1 MTTSSRARLIG
12 LVAGAALAAFACGG
26 TTGGGGGTGNKGT
39 FKVGVDL
46 PESGAAASSGLPT
59 LHGVELAVKQAND
72 NGGIEGFKVEVDN
85 HDDAVSGSYNE
96 AKGVQNVQAM
106 LADTA
111 VLGMVGPFNSAVAKA
126 EIPVAAAQHFTMI
139 SPSNT
144 NPCLTKDLDTCKDYH
159 PQDLRKGNP
168 NNYFRVVTTDDN
180 QGPAM
185 ADYAYK
191 DLGIKKIAV
200 LSDSTV
206 FGKGIADAFQQEF
219 KKLGGDYQRKDYD
232 PASTTDFRSFL
243 NGFKDFGA
251 AGLYVGGTDDKK
263 ACVARSQMKGIGF
276 DVPYFGGDG
285 IETSQCL
292 DDSGDNNINVNSTS
306 AGADATQ
313 TPSAK
318 DAVAAF
324 KKQFP
329 GPNDFGG
336 YSIQAYDAAN
346 ALMQAVGRAAKNNGG
361 NMPSR
366 EQVRAEMAKTKGF
379 KGAIGTYDFDANGD
393 TNLKI
398 VSVYSS
404 KQVPDPAQSTGV
416 CSSKNKNVCY
426 VFAKQVNFGG

>member
-1 MTTSSRARLIG
+1 MIGTKRAKL
-12 LVAGAALAAFACGG
+12 LVTAAGAAFAVFACGG
-26 TTGGGGGTGNKGT
+26 APTGGGGTANKGT
-39 FKVGVDL
+39 FKIGVDL

-59 LHGVELAVKQAND
+59 LHGVELAVKQWND
-72 NGGIEGFKVEVDN
+72 KGGVEGYKIEVDN

-96 AKGVQNVQAM
+96 QKGVQNVQQM
-106 LADTA
+106 IGDSK

-126 EIPVAAAQHFTMI
+126 EIPVAAAAHFTMI

-144 NPCLTKDLDTCKDYH
+144 NPCLTKDAADCAYH
-159 PQDLRKGNP
+159 PQDLRKGAP
-168 NNYFRVVTTDDN
+168 NNYFRVVTTDDF

-185 ADYAYK
+185 ADFAYK

-206 FGKGIADAFQQEF
+206 FGVGIANAFQGQF
-219 KKLGGDYQRKDYD
+219 KKDGGEFVRKDYD
-232 PASTTDFRSFL
+232 PASVTDFRSFL
-243 NGFKDFGA
+243 QSFKDFGA

-285 IETSQCL
+285 IETAQCI
-292 DDSGDNNINVNSTS
+292 DDSGDNNLNVNSTS

-318 DAVAAF
+318 AAVTAF

-346 ALMQAVGRAAKNNGG
+346 ALIQAVQRAIKANSG
-361 NMPSR
+361 NLASR

-379 KGAIGTYDFDANGD
+379 QGAIGTYNFDANGD
-393 TNLKI
+393 TDLRI
-398 VSVYSS
+398 VSVYTT
-404 KQVPDPAQSTGV
+404 KNVTDPAQSTGV
-416 CSSKNKNVCY
+416 CGTKSKNICY
-426 VFAKQVNFGG
+426 VWAKQFNFGG

>member
-1 MTTSSRARLIG
+1 MIRFNRARFLAIA
-12 LVAGAALAAFACGG
+12 AGAAFAVFACGG
-26 TTGGGGGTGNKGT
+26 TSPSGGGTATKGT
-39 FKVGVDL
+39 FKIGVDL

-59 LHGVELAVKQAND
+59 LHGVELAVKQVND
-72 NGGIEGFKVEVDN
+72 AGGVEGYKVEVDN

-96 AKGVQNVQAM
+96 QKGVQNVQQM
-106 LADTA
+106 IADSK

-126 EIPVAAAQHFTMI
+126 EIPVAAPAHFTMV

-144 NPCLTKDLDTCKDYH
+144 NPCLTKDVPDCAYH
-159 PQDLRKGNP
+159 PQDLRHGNA

-206 FGKGIADAFQQEF
+206 FGVGIANTFQAQF
-219 KKLGGDYQRKDYD
+219 KKDGGDYLRKDYD
-232 PASTTDFRSFL
+232 PASVTDFRSFL
-243 NGFKDFGA
+243 QAFKDFGA

-263 ACVARSQMKGIGF
+263 ACVPRSQMKAIGF
-276 DVPYFGGDG
+276 DVPYLGGDG

-292 DDSGDNNINVNSTS
+292 DDAGDNNLNVSSTS

-318 DAVAAF
+318 SAVDAF

-346 ALMQAVGRAAKNNGG
+346 ALLQAIGRAIKGNNG
-361 NMPSR
+361 NIPSR
-366 EQVRAEMAKTKGF
+366 EQVRSEMAKTKGF
-379 KGAIGTYDFDANGD
+379 KGAIGTYNFDSTGD
-393 TNLKI
+393 TDLKI
-398 VSVYSS
+398 VSVYTS
-404 KQVPDPAQSTGV
+404 KQAPDPAATTGV
-416 CSSKNKNVCY
+416 CSTKNKNVCY
-426 VFAKQVNFGG
+426 VWAKQFNFSG